1 VDISI
6 TTLTQR
12 NIAQGAEGFHRRHEE
27 LFTYCERNTRVE
39 IINLAAIVLG
49 RVERLHLPILAR
61 GMSDAQHAQSGERRA
76 FFADAGGFVATPV
89 FIGANLLVGN
99 VVHGAAMIEEE
110 TSTIV
115 VFPGWEVELTNP
127 GMDSMVSHA

>member
-1 VDISI
+1 MDISI

-27 LFTYCERNTRVE
+27 LFTYCERNNRVE
-39 IINLAAIVLG
+39 IINLAATVLG
-49 RVERLHLPILAR
+49 RVERPHLPILAR
-61 GMSDAQHAQSGERRA
+61 GMSDAQHAQSGERCA
-76 FFADAGGFVATPV
+76 FFADAGGFVTTPV

-99 VVHGAAMIEEE
+99 VVHGPAMIEE
-110 TSTIV
+110 TTTIV